1 MKVSPTKLKKSL
13 DDILNHVA
21 ETGERV
27 IVVSRGKI
35 KAALISAE
43 ELGQLQDLD
52 EAVAIWEEEGGEEID
67 LEALDAELGLG
78 EGQTPSPPKKPKTPK
93 RARSKPKR

>member
-13 DDILNHVA
+13 NDILAHIA

-27 IVVSRGKI
+27 VVVSRGKV

-43 ELGQLQDLD
+43 EFSQLQGLD
-52 EAVAIWEEEGGEEID
+52 EAVATWEEEGGETID
-67 LEALDAELGLG
+67 LEALDAELGLL
-78 EGQTPSPPKKPKTPK
+78 EEAASPAPKKPKKPR
-93 RARSKPKR
+93 RARTKS

>member
-13 DDILNHVA
+13 DDILAHIA

-27 IVVSRGKI
+27 IVVSRGKV

-52 EAVAIWEEEGGEEID
+52 EAVATWEEEGSETID
-67 LEALDAELGLG
+67 LEALEAELGLS
-78 EGQTPSPPKKPKTPK
+78 EEKAAPAPKKKARK
-93 RARSKPKR
+93 RSRS

>member
-1 MKVSPTKLKKSL
+1 MKVSPSKLKKSL
-13 DDILNHVA
+13 DDILDHVA

-27 IVVSRGKI
+27 VVVSRGKV

-52 EAVAIWEEEGGEEID
+52 EAVATWEDEDNETID
-67 LEALDAELGLG
+67 LEALDAELGLT
-78 EGQTPSPPKKPKTPK
+78 EEKKPPTPKKAK
-93 RARSKPKR
+93 RQRS